1 MRKIQFLEEDMPYEI
16 MACDE
21 RYLICQRSYTVKENR
36 EDIVR
41 WRDGLFALLE
51 DYDDDDDVEHVE
63 RDYIADNGEIPE
75 ELREDTF
82 FYTIVDLKENIRGA
96 DNYYCK
102 FDYSK
107 KEECEKALVEL
118 NTVINPNDHFH
129 TYKLEISRRNRVR
142 LNIKS
147 QEAELC

>member
-1 MRKIQFLEEDMPYEI
+1 M
-16 MACDE
+16 
-21 RYLICQRSYTVKENR
+21 
-36 EDIVR
+36 
-41 WRDGLFALLE
+41 G
-51 DYDDDDDVEHVE
+51 
-63 RDYIADNGEIPE
+63 
-75 ELREDTF
+75 
-82 FYTIVDLKENIRGA
+82 NIRGA

-118 NTVINPNDHFH
+118 NTTDI
-129 TYKLEISRRNRVR
+129 YGECKLQISRRNRVR

>member
-1 MRKIQFLEEDMPYEI
+1 M
-16 MACDE
+16 E
-21 RYLICQRSYTVKENR
+21 RWAFI
-36 EDIVR
+36 
-41 WRDGLFALLE
+41 LLE

-82 FYTIVDLKENIRGA
+82 CYTIVDLKENIRGA

-118 NTVINPNDHFH
+118 NTIDI
-129 TYKLEISRRNRVR
+129 YGEWKLQISRRNRIV
-142 LNIKS
+142 LNISS
-147 QEAELC
+147 QEAEQC